1 VLLAAFLF
9 FLLNFVRYKNSI
21 REKLIHNFGLIYFL
35 SFTYNLTLFS
45 FKIQIK
51 MKNSYF
57 FKVWQTNKL
66 LFGALILFVF
76 GQLFFS
82 YKEVETLP
90 FFNYGMYS
98 EPLQIQKSYT
108 TVSIYQ
114 NKNQYVN
121 LYNQKAPR
129 FWQYQLS
136 YYRYFINQNHHDPT
150 LLTIQSRFGQTAFSN
165 YLAQYLTNDKKAG
178 LRFSE
183 FLIQKTK
190 IKNSKICQENYEWV
204 KFNFGKVNSV
214 IIN

>member
-1 VLLAAFLF
+1 
-9 FLLNFVRYKNSI
+9 
-21 REKLIHNFGLIYFL
+21 
-35 SFTYNLTLFS
+35 
-45 FKIQIK
+45 

-66 LFGALILFVF
+66 LFGALILFIF

-98 EPLQIQKSYT
+98 EPVQIQDLYT
-108 TVSIYQ
+108 TVSIYDEQ
-114 NKNQYVN
+114 NQYIN
-121 LYNQKAPR
+121 LYEKKATR

-136 YYRYFINQNHHDPT
+136 YYTKFVAQDYHDPT
-150 LLTIQSRFGQTAFSN
+150 LQTIQSRFGPTTFSH
-165 YLAQYLTNDKKAG
+165 YLAQYLTNNKKAG

-190 IKNSKICQENYEWV
+190 IKKLKICQENYEWV
-204 KFNFGKVNSV
+204 KFKFGKVNTK
-214 IIN
+214 

>member
-1 VLLAAFLF
+1 
-9 FLLNFVRYKNSI
+9 
-21 REKLIHNFGLIYFL
+21 
-35 SFTYNLTLFS
+35 
-45 FKIQIK
+45 

-66 LFGALILFVF
+66 LFGALMLFIL

-82 YKEVETLP
+82 YKQVETLP

-98 EPLQIQKSYT
+98 EPVQIQDFYT
-108 TVSIYQ
+108 TISIYDEKDQ
-114 NKNQYVN
+114 LVN
-121 LYNQKAPR
+121 LYDQKATR

-136 YYRYFINQNHHDPT
+136 YYNQFVKQNRLDPT
-150 LLTIQSRFGQTAFSN
+150 LQTIQSRFGQTAFSN
-165 YLAQYLTNDKKAG
+165 YLNQYLANDKRAG

-190 IKNSKICQENYEWV
+190 NKNSKICRENYKWV
-204 KFNFGKVNSV
+204 KFNFKKVNSK